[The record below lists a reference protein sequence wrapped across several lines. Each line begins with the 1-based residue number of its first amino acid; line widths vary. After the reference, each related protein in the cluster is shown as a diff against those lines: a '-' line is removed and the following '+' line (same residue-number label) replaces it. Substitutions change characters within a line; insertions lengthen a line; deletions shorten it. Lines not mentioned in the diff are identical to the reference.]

1 LFSLHANQI
10 CINGAVEQDE
20 IGWQNFVEGKI
31 SKSWG
36 IIQWGHYQEQL
47 SVQSGD
53 KWTAGLVT

>member
-1 LFSLHANQI
+1 MPTAVA
-10 CINGAVEQDE
+10 AVEQDE